1 MFAIM
6 LLYTK
11 NIFLHSI
18 FAMDITLAKLCFS
31 KSLAGLSESY
41 FLPVLVLSLIPKML
55 AGRIKI
61 TNFPESN
68 KLGLPQTNIKDKFML
83 CHSDVPPSNIVISK
97 M

>member
-1 MFAIM
+1 MFSII
-6 LLYTK
+6 LVYTK
-11 NIFLHSI
+11 YIFVHCL
-18 FAMDITLAKLCFS
+18 FAMDISSAKLSFS

-68 KLGLPQTNIKDKFML
+68 KSGLPQTNIKDKFML
-83 CHSDVPPSNIVISK
+83 CHSDVPPSQIVISK